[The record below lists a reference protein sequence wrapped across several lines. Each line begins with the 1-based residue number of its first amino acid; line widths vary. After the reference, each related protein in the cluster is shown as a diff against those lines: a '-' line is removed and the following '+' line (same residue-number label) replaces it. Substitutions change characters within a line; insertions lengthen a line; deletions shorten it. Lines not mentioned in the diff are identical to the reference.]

1 MATVQRLG
9 TGGGRWGMRA
19 DVLRHGD
26 GHDGSRVGYVEL
38 FFDLVFVFAIT
49 QLSHSLIAHPDLT
62 TLLHTVILGWAV
74 WWLWIDTTWVTNWL
88 DPQKVPVRTM
98 LLVLMGLGLLMSSA
112 IPEAFEDKALLFAV
126 PYVLIQ
132 VGRTLF
138 TVWAMGRHWPE
149 NAVNFVRITV
159 WLSVSGA
166 FWIAGALADDQ
177 TRLVLWV
184 VAALIDV
191 VGPRALFWV
200 PGMGPTD
207 PSTWSVRGSHMA
219 ERVSLFLIISL
230 GESIIVTGTAFAELE
245 VDAVTV
251 LAFLAAFA
259 STVLM
264 WLLFF
269 DRSEQSATAY
279 FSAQDNPGMVAQTA
293 YTYVPFLLIGG
304 IVLTAVADEL
314 VLLHP
319 LGHVDTWTAA
329 LICGAAGLYLLGN
342 AFFRRATG
350 GRWSPTHLVGRRGGA
365 GAVPAAG
372 RAVAAGPQ
380 LGVERGAAG
389 RDRRRRGPGPDTAT
403 ARTLRARA
411 VLERGDGGI

>member
-1 MATVQRLG
+1 MSSTTQRIG

-26 GHDGSRVGYVEL
+26 GHDGSRVGYIEL
-38 FFDLVFVFAIT
+38 FFDLVFVFAVT

-62 TLLHTVILGWAV
+62 TLLHTLILGWAV

-88 DPQKVPVRTM
+88 DPEKVPVRTM
-98 LLVLMGLGLLMSSA
+98 LLVLMLLGLLMSSA
-112 IPEAFEDKALLFAV
+112 IPEAFEGKALLFAV
-126 PYVLIQ
+126 PFVLIQ

-149 NAVNFVRITV
+149 NAENFVRITV
-159 WLSVSGA
+159 WLGVSGA
-166 FWIAGALADDQ
+166 FWIAGAMTHDER

-200 PGMGPTD
+200 PGMGPTN
-207 PSTWSVRGSHMA
+207 PHTWSVRGSHMA

-245 VDAVTV
+245 LDATTL

-279 FSAQDNPGMVAQTA
+279 FSSQT
-293 YTYVPFLLIGG
+293 TRG
-304 IVLTAVADEL
+304 
-314 VLLHP
+314 
-319 LGHVDTWTAA
+319 WS
-329 LICGAAGLYLLGN
+329 
-342 AFFRRATG
+342 RRPPTPTSRSCSSRASCSPRWPTSWSSCTPSGTPARGPRRSSAEPPRCTCWATRSSG
-350 GRWSPTHLVGRRGGA
+350 GRRRPVVGGA
-365 GAVPAAG
+365 P
-372 RAVAAGPQ
+372 R
-380 LGVERGAAG
+380 
-389 RDRRRRGPGPDTAT
+389 RRRRGA
-403 ARTLRARA
+403 
-411 VLERGDGGI
+411 GGVPAA

>member
-1 MATVQRLG
+1 MSSTTNRIG

-26 GHDGSRVGYVEL
+26 GHDSSRVGYIEL
-38 FFDLVFVFAIT
+38 FFDLVFVFAVT
-49 QLSHSLIAHPDLT
+49 QLSHDLIAHPDLT
-62 TLLHTVILGWAV
+62 TLVHTLILGWAV

-88 DPQKVPVRTM
+88 NPDTVPVRTM

-112 IPEAFEDKALLFAV
+112 IPEAFEGKALLFAV

-138 TVWAMGRHWPE
+138 TTWAMGRHWPE
-149 NAVNFVRITV
+149 NAVNFIRITV

-177 TRLVLWV
+177 MRLVLWV

-207 PSTWSVRGSHMA
+207 PTTWSVRGSHMA

-230 GESIIVTGTAFAELE
+230 GESIIVTGTAFGELE
-245 VDAVTV
+245 LDATT
-251 LAFLAAFA
+251 LFAFLAAFA

-269 DRSEQSATAY
+269 DRAERSATEY
-279 FSAQDNPGMVAQTA
+279 FASHTNPGMVAQTA
-293 YTYVPFLLIGG
+293 YTYVPYLLVAG

-314 VLLHP
+314 VLQHP
-319 LGHVDTWTAA
+319 LGHTSTWTAG
-329 LICGAAGLYLLGN
+329 LICGAAAVYLLGN

-350 GRWSPTHLVGRRGGA
+350 GPWSAPHLVG
-365 GAVPAAG
+365 V
-372 RAVAAGPQ
+372 VVV
-380 LGVERGAAG
+380 LGVFLVRDAMTPLALNWVSNGVLLAVIVG
-389 RDRRRRGPGPDTAT
+389 DVVVDRR
-403 ARTLRARA
+403 ARTQQQP
-411 VLERGDGGI
+411 EP

>member
-1 MATVQRLG
+1 MSSTTNRIG

-26 GHDGSRVGYVEL
+26 GHDSSRVGYIEL
-38 FFDLVFVFAIT
+38 FFDLVFVFAVT
-49 QLSHSLIAHPDLT
+49 QLSHDLIAHPDLT
-62 TLLHTVILGWAV
+62 TLVHTLILGWAV

-88 DPQKVPVRTM
+88 NPDTVPVRTM

-112 IPEAFEDKALLFAV
+112 IPEAFEGKALLFAV
-126 PYVLIQ
+126 PYVVIQ

-138 TVWAMGRHWPE
+138 TTWAMGRHWPE
-149 NAVNFVRITV
+149 NAVNFIRITV

-177 TRLVLWV
+177 MRLVLWV

-207 PSTWSVRGSHMA
+207 PTTWSVRGSHMA

-230 GESIIVTGTAFAELE
+230 GESIIVTGTAFGELE
-245 VDAVTV
+245 LDATT
-251 LAFLAAFA
+251 LFAFLAAFA

-269 DRSEQSATAY
+269 DRAERSATEY
-279 FSAQDNPGMVAQTA
+279 FASHTNPGMVAQTA
-293 YTYVPFLLIGG
+293 YTYVPYLLVAG

-314 VLLHP
+314 VLQHP
-319 LGHVDTWTAA
+319 LGHTSTWTAG
-329 LICGAAGLYLLGN
+329 LICGAAAVYLLGN

-350 GRWSPTHLVGRRGGA
+350 GPWSAPHLVG
-365 GAVPAAG
+365 V
-372 RAVAAGPQ
+372 VVV
-380 LGVERGAAG
+380 LGVFLVRDAMTPLALNWVSNGVLLAVIVG
-389 RDRRRRGPGPDTAT
+389 DVVVDRR
-403 ARTLRARA
+403 ARTQQQP
-411 VLERGDGGI
+411 EP

>member
-1 MATVQRLG
+1 MSTTTNRIG

-26 GHDGSRVGYVEL
+26 GHDSSRVGYIEL
-38 FFDLVFVFAIT
+38 FFDLVFVFAVT
-49 QLSHSLIAHPDLT
+49 QLSHDLIAHPDLT
-62 TLLHTVILGWAV
+62 TLVHTLILGWAV

-88 DPQKVPVRTM
+88 DPDKVPVRTM

-112 IPEAFEDKALLFAV
+112 IPEAFEGKALLFAV
-126 PYVLIQ
+126 PYVVIQ

-138 TVWAMGRHWPE
+138 TTWAMGRHWPE
-149 NAVNFVRITV
+149 NAVNFIRITV
-159 WLSVSGA
+159 WLSVSGT

-177 TRLVLWV
+177 MRLVLWV

-191 VGPRALFWV
+191 VGPRALFRV

-207 PSTWSVRGSHMA
+207 PTTWSVRGSHMA

-230 GESIIVTGTAFAELE
+230 GESIIVTGTAFGELE
-245 VDAVTV
+245 LDATTL

-269 DRSEQSATAY
+269 DRAERSATEY
-279 FSAQDNPGMVAQTA
+279 FASHTNPGMVAQTA
-293 YTYVPFLLIGG
+293 YTYVPYLLVAG

-314 VLLHP
+314 VLQHP
-319 LGHVDTWTAA
+319 LGHASTWTAG
-329 LICGAAGLYLLGN
+329 LICGAAAVYLLGN

-350 GRWSPTHLVGRRGGA
+350 GPWSAPHLVG
-365 GAVPAAG
+365 V
-372 RAVAAGPQ
+372 VVV
-380 LGVERGAAG
+380 LGVFLV
-389 RDRRRRGPGPDTAT
+389 RDAMTPLALNWVSNGVLLAVIMGDVVLDRVRRTRNLAT
-403 ARTLRARA
+403 S
-411 VLERGDGGI
+411 V

>member
-1 MATVQRLG
+1 MTTTQRLG

-19 DVLRHGD
+19 DVLRHGG
-26 GHDGSRVGYVEL
+26 GHDGSRVGYIEL
-38 FFDLVFVFAIT
+38 FFDLVFVFAVT

-62 TLLHTVILGWAV
+62 TLLQTLVLAWAV

-88 DPQKVPVRTM
+88 DPDKTPVRTM
-98 LLVLMGLGLLMSSA
+98 LLVLMLLGLLMSSA
-112 IPEAFEDKALLFAV
+112 IPEAFEGKALLFAV
-126 PYVLIQ
+126 PYVAIQ
-132 VGRTLF
+132 VGRTVF

-149 NAVNFVRITV
+149 NATNFVRITV

-166 FWIAGALADDQ
+166 FWIAGALVDEHLRPA
-177 TRLVLWV
+177 LWIT
-184 VAALIDV
+184 AALIDV

-200 PGMGPTD
+200 PFMGPTD
-207 PSTWSVRGSHMA
+207 PTTWSVRGSHMA
-219 ERVSLFLIISL
+219 ERVALFLIISL

-245 VDAVTV
+245 LDATTL

-269 DRSEQSATAY
+269 DRSERSATEY
-279 FSAQDNPGMVAQTA
+279 FSSRAEPGMVAQTA
-293 YTYVPFLLIGG
+293 YTYVPFLLIAG

-319 LGHVDTWTAA
+319 LGHTDTWTAG
-329 LICGAAGLYLLGN
+329 LICGAAAVYLLGN

-350 GRWSPTHLVGRRGGA
+350 GRWSTPHLVGVAAVLGVFALKDTASPLALNWVSNAVLLAVIVGDVVLARRG
-365 GAVPAAG
+365 
-372 RAVAAGPQ
+372 
-380 LGVERGAAG
+380 
-389 RDRRRRGPGPDTAT
+389 
-403 ARTLRARA
+403 RTQQQP
-411 VLERGDGGI
+411 EP

>member
-1 MATVQRLG
+1 MSSTTNRIG

-26 GHDGSRVGYVEL
+26 GHDSSRVGYVEL
-38 FFDLVFVFAIT
+38 FFDLVFVFAVT

-62 TLLHTVILGWAV
+62 TLLHTLILGWAV

-88 DPQKVPVRTM
+88 DPDKVPVRTM

-112 IPEAFEDKALLFAV
+112 IPEAFEGKALLFAV
-126 PYVLIQ
+126 PFVLIQ

-149 NAVNFVRITV
+149 NAQNFVRITV

-166 FWIAGALADDQ
+166 LWIAGALADEQ

-184 VAALIDV
+184 VAALLDMA
-191 VGPRALFWV
+191 GPRALFWV
-200 PGMGPTD
+200 PGLGPTN
-207 PSTWSVRGSHMA
+207 PHTWSVRGSHMA

-245 VDAVTV
+245 VDGVTV

-259 STVLM
+259 STVLI

-279 FSAQDNPGMVAQTA
+279 FSSQTNPGMVAQTA
-293 YTYVPFLLIGG
+293 YTYVPFLLIVG
-304 IVLTAVADEL
+304 IVLTAVADEV

-319 LGHVDTWTAA
+319 LGHTDTWTAG
-329 LICGAAGLYLLGN
+329 LICGAAAVYLLGN

-350 GRWSPTHLVGRRGGA
+350 GRWSVAHLVGVALVLGVFLLRDTMTPLALNWVSNGVLL
-365 GAVPAAG
+365 AVIVGDVVLG
-372 RAVAAGPQ
+372 RAQQQP
-380 LGVERGAAG
+380 E
-389 RDRRRRGPGPDTAT
+389 P
-403 ARTLRARA
+403 
-411 VLERGDGGI
+411 

>member
-1 MATVQRLG
+1 MSTTTNRIG
-9 TGGGRWGMRA
+9 TGGGTWGMRA

-26 GHDGSRVGYVEL
+26 GHDSSRVGYVEL
-38 FFDLVFVFAIT
+38 FFDLVFVFAVT

-62 TLLHTVILGWAV
+62 TLLHTLILGWAV

-88 DPQKVPVRTM
+88 DPEKVPVRTV
-98 LLVLMGLGLLMSSA
+98 LLVMMMLGLLMSSA
-112 IPEAFEDKALLFAV
+112 IPEAFGDKALLFAV
-126 PYVLIQ
+126 PYVVIQ

-138 TVWAMGRHWPE
+138 TLWAMGRHWPE
-149 NAVNFVRITV
+149 NAENFVRIAV

-200 PGMGPTD
+200 PGMGPTN
-207 PSTWSVRGSHMA
+207 PHTWSVRGSHMA

-245 VDAVTV
+245 LDATTL
-251 LAFLAAFA
+251 LAFLAAFV

-269 DRSEQSATAY
+269 DRSEQSGTAY
-279 FSAQDNPGMVAQTA
+279 ISAQTNPGMVAQIA
-293 YTYVPFLLIGG
+293 YTYVPFLLIVG
-304 IVLTAVADEL
+304 IVLTAVADEV

-319 LGHVDTWTAA
+319 LGHTETWTAG
-329 LICGAAGLYLLGN
+329 LICGAAAVYLLGN

-350 GRWSPTHLVGRRGGA
+350 GRWSAAHLVGVVAVLAVFLLRDALTPLALNWVSNGVLLAVIVGDVVVGRRGR
-365 GAVPAAG
+365 VQQQPE
-372 RAVAAGPQ
+372 P
-380 LGVERGAAG
+380 
-389 RDRRRRGPGPDTAT
+389 
-403 ARTLRARA
+403 
-411 VLERGDGGI
+411 